1 MSLRQLHPL
10 LAAKAREELNEEPTR
25 IEESLRLL
33 KEWIAVQPH
42 LKVRTDDQW
51 LVAFLRGCK
60 YNLDKTKSKI
70 DLYYT
75 LRTTAP
81 EVYCIKYS
89 ESKIYSILETGAI
102 LTMPKTKGP
111 ADPRV
116 ILLRPGWCN
125 PSDFTF
131 MEVMAVMLFQHQIS
145 YMEDDNLTVAGMV
158 NVVDLKGTSLSHIRQ
173 ISIFEIRKLITVTQD
188 AAATRMKGVHI
199 LNTMYFFE
207 TCFNLVKHFLNDKI
221 RKRFQIHNK
230 NYEEFYKC
238 VPREVLPAEYGG
250 DGGTM
255 REIIDYWKRKFREYE
270 VYYTNTVTRVS
281 IVLGMAKI
289 RELSPELAEIAKKE
303 LNENPKRTANDI
315 QHLKDWLAKEPH
327 LRARTDDQWLV
338 ALLRGCKFSLERVKE
353 KLDLYYTLRTTAADV
368 TLRRKPTEPEF
379 LEFLRLGTCLIL
391 PKSSTLHP
399 RAILIRAGRFDMNK
413 YDVTDIMCILYYMVQ
428 ILVMED
434 DAASIVGTII
444 VVDYEGCTMS
454 HLTLV
459 NPSVL
464 RKLVAVSQDSLPLR
478 LKGSHHLN
486 VPTGV
491 EIVFKLVSGFLNSK
505 AKERLKIHKTYEEL
519 HAVLPKEV
527 IPAEYGGSGGTV
539 ADITKYWE
547 NKIIEYKDWMIEE
560 MKFGTDESLRLGKP
574 QGVDI
579 SNTGSFRALEID

>member
-1 MSLRQLHPL
+1 
-10 LAAKAREELNEEPTR
+10 
-25 IEESLRLL
+25 
-33 KEWIAVQPH
+33 
-42 LKVRTDDQW
+42 
-51 LVAFLRGCK
+51 
-60 YNLDKTKSKI
+60 
-70 DLYYT
+70 
-75 LRTTAP
+75 
-81 EVYCIKYS
+81 
-89 ESKIYSILETGAI
+89 
-102 LTMPKTKGP
+102 
-111 ADPRV
+111 
-116 ILLRPGWCN
+116 
-125 PSDFTF
+125 
-131 MEVMAVMLFQHQIS
+131 
-145 YMEDDNLTVAGMV
+145 
-158 NVVDLKGTSLSHIRQ
+158 
-173 ISIFEIRKLITVTQD
+173 
-188 AAATRMKGVHI
+188 
-199 LNTMYFFE
+199 
-207 TCFNLVKHFLNDKI
+207 
-221 RKRFQIHNK
+221 
-230 NYEEFYKC
+230 
-238 VPREVLPAEYGG
+238 
-250 DGGTM
+250 
-255 REIIDYWKRKFREYE
+255 
-270 VYYTNTVTRVS
+270 
-281 IVLGMAKI
+281 MAKI
-289 RELSPELAEIAKKE
+289 RELTPELAEIAKKE

-391 PKSSTLHP
+391 PKSSKLHP
-399 RAILIRAGRFDMNK
+399 RAILIRAGRFDINK
-413 YDVTDIMCILYYMVQ
+413 YDVTDIMCILYYLVQ

-459 NPSVL
+459 NPSIL

-486 VPTGV
+486 VPSGV
-491 EIVFKLVSGFLNSK
+491 EVIFKLISGFLNNK

-519 HAVLPKEV
+519 HGVLPKEV
-527 IPAEYGGSGGTV
+527 IPVEYGGSGGTV

-547 NKIIEYKDWMIEE
+547 NKVIEYKDWMRDE